1 MIWEPMFS
9 EFSAFSALLF
19 FTLYALI
26 CCILCRKV
34 GWHTL
39 RAFGIGIGLL
49 VFRCLLPFE
58 IPGVELIEIGGLYA
72 DFYLWL
78 NPPLAEGIT
87 PLAILIITWVVGSI
101 LLLLRLGLRLYRQH
115 NEIRKHTIQANDR
128 VFRTYCDVLQ
138 EMTCTVVGSISLSA
152 DYHSP
157 MMVGFFKPHILF
169 PEDMTSLCDED
180 LRFVFRHEI
189 IHFKN
194 RDLWIKLLIELLCCA
209 LWWNPVVYLLRV
221 CISQLLELRCDS
233 QVCKNLNQKQ
243 QSDYAQTLL
252 NAFKK
257 RVRYPIYVTAEYLGY
272 PSKER
277 LRHRFKQILYAP
289 SQAKKRW
296 LSVLIVTL
304 AIIAFLSSYS
314 IIFLPTTL
322 PNDTGSTM
330 DIATTFESAYILRY
344 PDGTLKVFVDNQM
357 YGTIDA
363 SQLSEEPFAS
373 MIIIDTAISAEED

>member
-1 MIWEPMFS
+1 MFS

-26 CCILCRKV
+26 CCILCKKV

-49 VFRCLLPFE
+49 ILRCLLPFE
-58 IPGVELIEIGGLYA
+58 IPGVELIKIGGWYA

-87 PLAILIITWVVGSI
+87 PLAMLIITWVVGSI
-101 LLLLRLGLRLYRQH
+101 LLLLRLGFRLYRQH
-115 NEIRKHTIQANDR
+115 NEIRKHTISISDR
-128 VFRTYCDVLQ
+128 VFQIYRDTLQ
-138 EMTCTVVGSISLSA
+138 EMTCSAVGSISVSA

-169 PEDMTSLCDED
+169 PEDMASLCDED
-180 LRFVFRHEI
+180 LRLVFRHEI

-209 LWWNPVVYLLRV
+209 LWWNPIVYLLRV

-233 QVCKNLNQKQ
+233 QVCKNLNQTQ
-243 QSDYAQTLL
+243 QSDYAKTLL
-252 NAFKK
+252 NAFKI

-277 LRHRFKQILYAP
+277 LKHRFKQILYAP

-296 LSVLIVTL
+296 LSVLIVIL
-304 AIIAFLSSYS
+304 AIFAFLSSYS
-314 IIFLPTTL
+314 VIFLPTGL
-322 PNDTGSTM
+322 PDEIGSTM
-330 DIATTFESAYILRY
+330 DIATTFDNAFILRY
-344 PDGTLKVFVDNQM
+344 PDGTLKVFIGNQM
-357 YGTIDA
+357 YGTIDID
-363 SQLSEEPFAS
+363 QLNEEPFIS